1 MNPYASGYHEPVLC
15 KAVVN
20 GLVGTTD
27 GCYVDAT
34 LGGGGHTAAL
44 LDTLSPSAR
53 VIGVDQ
59 DSDAIAE
66 ASKRLA
72 PAIQDG
78 RLSIVQGNF
87 ANLPVLLDTQ
97 GISAIDGILLDL
109 GVSSH
114 QFDAGHRGFSHRLNG
129 PLDMRMDV
137 QMSESAGDLL
147 ARLDESE
154 LRRILRKYG
163 EEPRARAIAHAM
175 LVDGPP
181 STTAELASIIDRVV
195 FGPQRSK
202 SLARVFQALRIAVN
216 DEVEVLLQVLRDATD
231 LVKPGGRIAVIAY
244 HSLEDRP
251 VKRFLRYGNLKGEPI
266 RDVMG
271 NLIAPWRPINRRPIS
286 ADEEEIQ
293 RNPRSRS
300 ARLRLAERQP
310 LP

>member
-1 MNPYASGYHEPVLC
+1 
-15 KAVVN
+15 
-20 GLVGTTD
+20 
-27 GCYVDAT
+27 
-34 LGGGGHTAAL
+34 
-44 LDTLSPSAR
+44 

-66 ASKRLA
+66 TSERLA
-72 PAIQDG
+72 PAIQKG

-87 ANLPVLLDTQ
+87 ANLPVLLDTLN
-97 GISAIDGILLDL
+97 ISAIDGILLDL

-147 ARLDESE
+147 ARLDEFE

-175 LVDGPP
+175 LADGPP
-181 STTAELASIIDRVV
+181 STTAELAAIIDRVV
-195 FGPQRSK
+195 SGPQRSK

-251 VKRFLRYGNLKGEPI
+251 VKRFLRYGNLKGEPV

-271 NLIAPWRPINRRPIS
+271 NLIAPWRPINRRPIA
-286 ADEEEIQ
+286 ADEEEVQ